1 MSEFELSTL
10 AVLALLLLGVGAYSY
25 WQIYRAQKIQEA
37 QKWRQEQEEAAEEA
51 AHKSRYP
58 SYDPAYVEEQEPLP
72 ETWPSAPESVHTDD
86 DLTRVQE
93 SELDEL
99 PPSSIIKPHA
109 ESRVIATATQ
119 AGSAPLHTTAVESTP
134 EDDVPAFLK
143 KEAED
148 HGNEVD
154 SSETYSGDEHTPEVS
169 SSASHVV
176 ERSVEELAAP
186 PAAFGTAEP
195 EVEPVAEQMT
205 EELRPSAHVT
215 TETSVVHEL
224 EDTSALTPTVVS
236 PLEETSP
243 AMQDVVQLD
252 TEHMVAIESDR
263 ALEEAKDALA
273 APMVTAS
280 VASVAASVVPVISA
294 SSEPVVV
301 PASTP
306 MSVSMSAPAPV
317 RNEPAEI
324 AFDVTDEEEKERIEQ
339 RVTAQEL
346 KRRAAWDVFAPFAR
360 FEHWL
365 HTAYPR
371 GVDPIRAIDAEI
383 EIAVSQP
390 KTSAD
395 IERALYDLRLDT
407 PLPLRLYGARAGQIS
422 LDSGAK
428 KNWQDL
434 EPGAPYCALKLTLQL
449 ANRSHCAKEDV
460 LQHWFALAESLRKR
474 LSGHIETLPDVH
486 ELAEYARFLH
496 ALARRVGQP
505 IILQLHKENGLWPA
519 YEVHQQLTACGAVL
533 NDRGIYIARNER
545 NTPVYTVVN
554 DVNNP
559 RAQDFFR
566 DQMAMMYVHTLSF
579 CVELARIELHAQDM
593 TTPELAP
600 IQRLLDDMKTVA
612 GALDAQWQNNLG
624 ETLDVAEL
632 EKIAH
637 EQTRIFAQ
645 QLTELGLPVGALM
658 TKRLLL
664 G

>member
-99 PPSSIIKPHA
+99 PPSSIIKSHA
-109 ESRVIATATQ
+109 ESRVIATEAEP
-119 AGSAPLHTTAVESTP
+119 APLHTTVDESTS

-143 KEAED
+143 KETEA
-148 HGNEVD
+148 HGDEVH
-154 SSETYSGDEHTPEVS
+154 SSEISTPVNH
-169 SSASHVV
+169 AV
-176 ERSVEELAAP
+176 ENRVEELAVP
-186 PAAFGTAEP
+186 PAAFGAAEP
-195 EVEPVAEQMT
+195 ELKPAAEQST
-205 EELRPSAHVT
+205 EPHHFADVI
-215 TETSVVHEL
+215 TETL
-224 EDTSALTPTVVS
+224 AEDTSAVTATVVS

-243 AMQDVVQLD
+243 AIQDGAQMDADHTVGV
-252 TEHMVAIESDR
+252 ESDR
-263 ALEEAKDALA
+263 VLEEAKGAVA
-273 APMVTAS
+273 APVVTAA
-280 VASVAASVVPVISA
+280 VEPVAAPVVPVIPA

-301 PASTP
+301 PAFTSMP
-306 MSVSMSAPAPV
+306 VSIVAPA
-317 RNEPAEI
+317 RSDSSEI

-395 IERALYDLRLDT
+395 IERALYELRLDT

-428 KNWQDL
+428 KIWQDL
-434 EPGAPYCALKLTLQL
+434 EPGAPYCAFKLTLQL

-474 LSGHIETLPDVH
+474 LSGHIETLPEVH

-505 IILQLHKENGLWPA
+505 IILQLHKDNGLWPA

-533 NDRGIYIARNER
+533 NDNGIYIARNER
-545 NTPVYTVVN
+545 KTPVYTVVN

-566 DQMAMMYVHTLSF
+566 DQMAVMYVHTLSF
-579 CVELARIELHAQDM
+579 CVELARIELHAQD
-593 TTPELAP
+593 TSTHELAP
-600 IQRLLDDMKTVA
+600 IQRLLDDMKAVA

-624 ETLDVAEL
+624 EALDVSEL
-632 EKIAH
+632 EKITH
-637 EQTRIFAQ
+637 EQTQIFAQ

>member
-99 PPSSIIKPHA
+99 PPSSIIKPHT

-119 AGSAPLHTTAVESTP
+119 VAPSPLHTTVVESTS

-143 KEAED
+143 KETEV
-148 HGNEVD
+148 HGNEVHA
-154 SSETYSGDEHTPEVS
+154 SEVS
-169 SSASHVV
+169 SPVSHVV
-176 ERSVEELAAP
+176 ENRVEELVTP
-186 PAAFGTAEP
+186 PTEFGSAEPTVESVVEPKAEP
-195 EVEPVAEQMT
+195 EAEQST
-205 EELRPSAHVT
+205 ESHDSTYVT
-215 TETSVVHEL
+215 TEALAS
-224 EDTSALTPTVVS
+224 EDSSALMSTEVS
-236 PLEETSP
+236 PASEEATI
-243 AMQDVVQLD
+243 ATQNEVRMD
-252 TEHMVAIESDR
+252 TEHTVGVESDR

-428 KNWQDL
+428 KIWQDL

-566 DQMAMMYVHTLSF
+566 DQMAVMYVHTLSF
-579 CVELARIELHAQDM
+579 CVELARIELHAQD
-593 TTPELAP
+593 TSTHELAP
-600 IQRLLDDMKTVA
+600 IQRLLDDMKSVA

-624 ETLDVAEL
+624 ETLDVGEL

>member
-99 PPSSIIKPHA
+99 PPSSTIKPHA
-109 ESRVIATATQ
+109 ESRVIATEAEP
-119 AGSAPLHTTAVESTP
+119 APLHTTVDESTS

-143 KEAED
+143 KETEA
-148 HGNEVD
+148 HGDEVH
-154 SSETYSGDEHTPEVS
+154 SSEISTPVNH
-169 SSASHVV
+169 AV
-176 ERSVEELAAP
+176 ENRVEELAVP
-186 PAAFGTAEP
+186 PAAFGAAEP
-195 EVEPVAEQMT
+195 EVEPEAEQTT
-205 EELRPSAHVT
+205 EPHYSAPVT
-215 TETSVVHEL
+215 TEALVAESSE
-224 EDTSALTPTVVS
+224 ESSAEIPTVVS

-243 AMQDVVQLD
+243 AMQDGAQMDADHTVGV
-252 TEHMVAIESDR
+252 ESDR
-263 ALEEAKDALA
+263 VLEEAKGAVA
-273 APMVTAS
+273 APVVTAA
-280 VASVAASVVPVISA
+280 VEPVAAPVVPVIPA

-301 PASTP
+301 PAFTSMP
-306 MSVSMSAPAPV
+306 VSIVAPA
-317 RNEPAEI
+317 RSDSSEI

-395 IERALYDLRLDT
+395 IERALYELRLDT

-428 KNWQDL
+428 KIWQDL
-434 EPGAPYCALKLTLQL
+434 EPGAPYCAFKLTLQL

-505 IILQLHKENGLWPA
+505 IILQLHKDNGLWPA

-566 DQMAMMYVHTLSF
+566 DQMAVMYVHTLSF
-579 CVELARIELHAQDM
+579 CVELARIELHPQD
-593 TTPELAP
+593 TSTHELAP
-600 IQRLLDDMKTVA
+600 IQRLLDDMKAVA

-624 ETLDVAEL
+624 EALDVSEL